1 MTYNEQ
7 TDALQAEIANLLR
20 RYVEEFDL
28 NVPTIIGVLEETKI
42 DLAQDG
48 TIFMSLDDDFLELDD
63 EDGLL
68 DDE

>member
-7 TDALQAEIANLLR
+7 TDALQAEISNLLR

-28 NVPTIIGVLEETKI
+28 NVPTIIGVLEEAKI
-42 DLAQDG
+42 DLVQDG

>member
-7 TDALQAEIANLLR
+7 TDALQAEISNLLR

-42 DLAQDG
+42 DLVQDG

>member
-7 TDALQAEIANLLR
+7 TDALQAEISNLLR

>member
-42 DLAQDG
+42 DLVHDG